1 MNVLRTDGPSGAE
14 RTQAGKKRRIQ
25 TNRKKPAKM
34 RGISV
39 QIGRIAT
46 RKQNGT
52 REAPLHAACR
62 SGDGDARCGSQQ
74 AATDREGSAARR
86 AAAA

>member
-14 RTQAGKKRRIQ
+14 RTQAGKKRRRQ

-62 SGDGDARCGSQQ
+62 SDDGDARCGSQQ